1 MPVYNICQGGT
12 AMSKSRLTILPC
24 LALLAFAA
32 AAAHPAAADTAAGS
46 DNPAPQ
52 SFTCTTN
59 DLAVC
64 LLGNR
69 FQVTAQFT
77 APDGEAG
84 NAHMVK
90 LTDDSAYM
98 WFFTSDNVEVVA
110 KVLNGCALNDAYWFF
125 AGGLTNVQVVINVT
139 DSVSGKITG
148 YHNDQGTAFQPIQDT
163 SALAVCP

>member
-1 MPVYNICQGGT
+1 
-12 AMSKSRLTILPC
+12 MSKSRLIILPC

-32 AAAHPAAADTAAGS
+32 AAARPAAADAADAAVGS

-110 KVLNGCALNDAYWFF
+110 KVLNGCALNNAYWFF